1 MRLTSSL
8 LAAIAG
14 LTIAVAPARAQQ
26 GPINTLSSFNADS
39 VLKRLVAAY
48 DSVGQDSAAFE
59 ARVDSAAGAVTQPGA
74 VECLKDWATKS
85 PRPYSFGCMWPRL
98 RAGSS
103 EAADEFFG
111 AFRVGDAIALG
122 LGSQTTL
129 YTELISDNVWVASF
143 LGFSRVGLSAQLT
156 TNEAEPPATP
166 GSEPPRGATVEQF
179 FQGGGNAVLYL
190 ATPLSSWLN
199 FTNPNAVQLSR
210 RFDVYT
216 TLALGADIPAMA
228 TATTDPAGSARFGIS
243 FSGFQTTR
251 TDVFRFFVDGGVH
264 AVQGFSS
271 AFYRNLSSTAQSGPF
286 VAATA
291 TAGVDLAK
299 LVRVGARFG
308 FATLD
313 GLSHDPQLT
322 IQVLPQH

>member
-1 MRLTSSL
+1 MRLPSTL

-14 LTIAVAPARAQQ
+14 LSIAASPVRAQQ
-26 GPINTLSSFNADS
+26 GPINTSSFNADS
-39 VLKRLVAAY
+39 VLKRLVAVY
-48 DSVGQDSAAFE
+48 DSVGKDTLEFKALIDSSA
-59 ARVDSAAGAVTQPGA
+59 DSRTHPGA
-74 VECLKDWATKS
+74 AKCLADWAS
-85 PRPYSFGCMWPRL
+85 RSSRPYSFGCWWPRF

-129 YTELISDNVWVASF
+129 YTELISDNVWVAGPF
-143 LGFSRVGLSAQLT
+143 GFSRVGLSAQLT
-156 TNEAEPPATP
+156 ANEDEPPATP
-166 GSEPPRGATVEQF
+166 GSEPPRGSTVEQF

-190 ATPLSSWLN
+190 ATPVMSWLN
-199 FTNPNAVQLSR
+199 FTNPKAAQLSR
-210 RFDVYT
+210 RFDVYA

-228 TATTDPAGSARFGIS
+228 TTTTDPAGSARFGIS
-243 FSGFQTTR
+243 FAGFQTTR

-271 AFYRNLSSTAQSGPF
+271 AFYRNLSPTAASAPF

-308 FATLD
+308 GATLD
-313 GLSHDPQLT
+313 GFRYDPQLT